1 VTAATVAALGATLLV
16 AALAAGLAGCAGEPR
31 RAAPA
36 TYVVRGGD
44 TLYSIAWRHAL
55 DFRDLARWN
64 GIAADYRIAVGQV
77 LRLAPRDASA
87 PAGAAGGARP
97 APAALPAAP
106 PPHWLWPADGAV
118 AGSVRQPQGG
128 VGLAI
133 AGVAGQEV
141 RAAAAG
147 RVVYTGAGLRAYG
160 QLVIIKHDEAW
171 ISAYGYNREVSVAEG
186 ETVHAGQRIAA
197 MGLGPGQQPQLYF
210 EIRLNG
216 RPVDPAGQ
224 LPPRD

>member
-1 VTAATVAALGATLLV
+1 M
-16 AALAAGLAGCAGEPR
+16 
-31 RAAPA
+31 
-36 TYVVRGGD
+36 VRSGD
-44 TLYSIAWRHAL
+44 TLYSIAWRHSL
-55 DFRDLARWN
+55 DYHELARWN
-64 GIAADYRIAVGQV
+64 GIATDYRIAVGQV
-77 LRLAPRDASA
+77 LRLR
-87 PAGAAGGARP
+87 PAGAAGASAVARGA
-97 APAALPAAP
+97 APGGAHGPPAP
-106 PPHWLWPADGAV
+106 PPASAPPPPRWQWPTDGTV
-118 AGSVRQPQGG
+118 AGSVHQPRGG

-133 AGVAGQEV
+133 AGSAGREV

-147 RVVYTGAGLRAYG
+147 RVVYTGAGLRSYG

-171 ISAYGYNREVSVAEG
+171 LSAYGYNRELFVTEG
-186 ETVHAGQRIAA
+186 DTVRAGQRIAA

>member
-1 VTAATVAALGATLLV
+1 M
-16 AALAAGLAGCAGEPR
+16 
-31 RAAPA
+31 
-36 TYVVRGGD
+36 
-44 TLYSIAWRHAL
+44 
-55 DFRDLARWN
+55 
-64 GIAADYRIAVGQV
+64 
-77 LRLAPRDASA
+77 
-87 PAGAAGGARP
+87 
-97 APAALPAAP
+97 
-106 PPHWLWPADGAV
+106 

-128 VGLAI
+128 VGLTI

-171 ISAYGYNREVSVAEG
+171 LSAYGYNRELFVAEG
-186 ETVHAGQRIAA
+186 ETVRAGQRIAA
-197 MGLGPGQQPQLYF
+197 MGLGPGQQAQLYF

-224 LPPRD
+224 LPPRG